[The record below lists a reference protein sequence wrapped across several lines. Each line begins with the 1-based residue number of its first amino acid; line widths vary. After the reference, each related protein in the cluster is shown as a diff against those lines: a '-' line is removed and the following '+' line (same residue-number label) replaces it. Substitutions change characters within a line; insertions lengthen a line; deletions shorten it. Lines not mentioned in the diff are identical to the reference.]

1 MNVLSGQRGWRVGVD
16 IGGTFTDLV
25 LLAPDRTLRVLK
37 VPTVQQDPSEGVV
50 HALDNAAAREGL
62 TTRNL
67 LHHCV
72 MFVHGSTIATNTVLE
87 GKGARTALLTT
98 EGFRDALEIR
108 RGQRDDPWKHREP
121 YPPVLVPRFLRRPV
135 RGRLDRTGAER
146 EPVQFDDVDDAFD
159 SFRQEHIESIAVCL
173 FNSYLNDSHERAVVD
188 RLCERDFNGTISTSS
203 AVAPVMGEF
212 ERSSTTVLNA
222 YVAPRT
228 LAYLKNLKARL
239 VALGLASPLLLVQSN
254 GGTISLDELG
264 ERPVTLLLSGPA
276 SGVGA
281 LDHYRTAIGSDD
293 LVSMEI
299 GGTSCDVIL
308 MSRGDVSFTDLLDIA
323 GYKCVT
329 PAVEVHTIGAGG
341 GTIAHVDAAGMLHIG
356 PHGAGADPGPACYGL
371 GGQDATVTDAQ
382 VVLGRLRPGAYADGA
397 VRMDRDLACAAI
409 ERAIAAPL
417 SVSIERAASG
427 IVALMDQKL
436 LHAVQ
441 RMSSERGHD
450 PRRLTLVAAGG
461 AGPLH
466 AVSVARAL
474 GCRQV
479 FVPRLSGAFCA
490 IGMLNAN
497 LRHDFFRMRFAEL
510 RDESAAELETEFL
523 PLEAQARQAL
533 VREGFSDELIH
544 IERSLD
550 LRYLGQQWDIT
561 VRIERPL
568 DGRAIRSSFEIE
580 HDRLFGHRQPEGTV
594 EITKLRVSGIGRID
608 PLMHIEP
615 PAAAQ
620 PARPREI
627 RSVWISLE
635 SGWQPT
641 AVYDGSDL
649 QPGHAIEGPLIVN
662 EQTTTLFIGERDR
675 LTIDPTGNYRI
686 AIGET

>member
-1 MNVLSGQRGWRVGVD
+1 VNLLSGQQGWRIGVD

-37 VPTVQQDPSEGVV
+37 VPTVQQNPSDGVV
-50 HALDNAAAREGL
+50 RALDSAATREGM
-62 TTRNL
+62 TTRDL
-67 LHHCV
+67 LDHCV

-98 EGFRDALEIR
+98 DGFRDALEIR
-108 RGQRDDPWKHREP
+108 RGQRDNPWKHREP
-121 YPPVLVPRFLRRPV
+121 YPPVLVPRSLRRPV

-146 EPVQFDDVDDAFD
+146 EPVQFADVDDALGR
-159 SFRQEHIESIAVCL
+159 FREERIESVAVCL
-173 FNSYLNDSHERAVVD
+173 FNSYLNDSHERDVVD
-188 RLCERDFNGTISTSS
+188 RLREREFNGTISVSS
-203 AVAPVMGEF
+203 AVAPVIGEF

-228 LAYLKNLKARL
+228 LAYLKNLNARL

-308 MSRGDVSFTDLLDIA
+308 MTRGDVSFTDLLDIA
-323 GYKCVT
+323 GYKCIT

-356 PHGAGADPGPACYGL
+356 PEGAGADPGPACYGL
-371 GGQDATVTDAQ
+371 GGQAATVTDAQ
-382 VVLGRLRPGAYADGA
+382 VVLGRLRPGAYAGGA
-397 VRMDRDLACAAI
+397 VRMDRGLAYAVI
-409 ERAIAAPL
+409 ERAIATPL
-417 SVSIERAASG
+417 RVSVERAASG
-427 IVALMDQKL
+427 IIALMDQKL

-466 AVSVARAL
+466 VASIARAL
-474 GCRQV
+474 GCRHA

-497 LRHDFFRMRFAEL
+497 VRHDFFRMYFAEL
-510 RDESAAELETEFL
+510 GDESAPELEPEFL

-533 VREGFSDELIH
+533 VREGFSEELIRV
-544 IERSLD
+544 ERSLD
-550 LRYLGQQWDIT
+550 LRYRGQQWDIT
-561 VRIERPL
+561 VRIEQPL
-568 DGRAIRSSFEIE
+568 DGRAIRSNFETE
-580 HDRLFGHRQPEGTV
+580 HDRLFGHMQPEGTI
-594 EITKLRVSGIGRID
+594 EITKLRVTGIGRID
-608 PLMHIEP
+608 PLMHVEP
-615 PAAAQ
+615 PAAVR
-620 PARPREI
+620 PARAREM
-627 RSVWISLE
+627 RNVWISLE
-635 SGWQPT
+635 AGWQRT
-641 AVYDGSDL
+641 AVYNGSDL
-649 QPGHAIEGPLIVN
+649 QPGHSMEGPLIVD
-662 EQTTTLFIGERDR
+662 EQTTTLFIGDRDR
-675 LTIDPTGNYRI
+675 LTIDATGNYRI
-686 AIGET
+686 AIAER